1 MPPSFYM
8 ARMWQGGDV
17 KYSSG
22 FPIVFRLPIM
32 SWTPGNRLV
41 TPCWSRIPNYCK
53 CKASL
58 HSSSYRKLAFLYFLA
73 CERDLRELYYLLRR
87 GIAVHT
93 KISHTWIVTCYLVRL
108 GPRLAM
114 WFRPRLGLCWLASA
128 MKVACLHLAML
139 RDGNIMVDLDG

>member
-8 ARMWQGGDV
+8 VCMWQGGDV

-41 TPCWSRIPNYCK
+41 TPSWSRIPNCCK
-53 CKASL
+53 CKASF

-87 GIAVHT
+87 GIAMHT
-93 KISHTWIVTCYLVRL
+93 KISHTCVFIFLQFFHH
-108 GPRLAM
+108 GEDQLADCDM
-114 WFRPRLGLCWLASA
+114 LPCATWATACHVVWATPWAMLAS
-128 MKVACLHLAML
+128 
-139 RDGNIMVDLDG
+139 